1 MNIFN
6 QVVESLPS
14 YRGVKSALDSRVKTI
29 SIEGLAQI
37 HKANYLLGL
46 ADSDRVS
53 LVVTDS
59 EIHAKKLCEDIN
71 RLNGSEIACLLP
83 SKEFCF
89 IDTESVS
96 REYEHA
102 RIGTLTKSIE
112 HQCRYIVGGIESMLQ
127 KTIPKEIL
135 CQKTLKLSSGDEVVT
150 SHLAMILIENGYSRT
165 EKIEGYAQFSIR
177 GDIIDIFPPNEDNP
191 IRIELWGDEVDSIS
205 YFDLDSQ
212 RRIDTLESV
221 TIPPAKESVFTKDML
236 LDRLKKL
243 ADSNSGKFQ
252 ENVIKDIQRLNSN
265 LTDIP
270 TIDRYFS
277 TLYGGLNDTIFSYID
292 GFICLCEYDDCKHY
306 STNLWIQIAEDMRQ
320 SISDGFMV
328 KELCNYVLE
337 FPQFLSYV
345 EKFQT
350 LHMTKYN
357 QTNHNDI
364 RFDKVIKAK
373 AVQTS
378 LWSGDMNELI
388 ENLNELIKQDF
399 SIILMAGN
407 DKTSPIIAQDLQNK
421 GIPCDLYSEGH
432 NLNVGRVLLLSG
444 SVSAG
449 FEYNET
455 KICLISQNRAS
466 AFESSKVRTRKKKK
480 KKAQEE
486 IKALSDIAIGDL
498 VVHENYGIGK
508 FIGVKQDSFD
518 GVVNDYITIQYAG
531 TDVLSI
537 PITQLDMVSRYMGGK
552 DGQEVK
558 LNKLSTNDWQRTKN
572 RVKKSVKDMAEE
584 LIKLYAKREQSQGF
598 AFSPDSDMQI
608 DFEKRFPYVETDDQ
622 LQSVAEIKADM
633 EKDRPMDRLLCGD
646 VGFGKTE
653 VALRAIF
660 KCIYDG
666 KQAVILAPTT
676 VLAYQHFQTC
686 LKRFEGFPIKIQ
698 LLSRFRT
705 SKQQE
710 DIIKELKRGEIDLI
724 IGTHRLVQKDV
735 HFKDLGL
742 VVIDEEQRFGVAHK
756 EKFKKAFTGV
766 DVLTLSATPIPR
778 TLNMAMT
785 GIRDMSVIEEA
796 PQDRHPVQTYVIERN
811 MGVIAQ
817 ALTKELKRG
826 GQAYFVHNRID
837 TIDYVTAELREFL
850 PEAKIV
856 FAHGQMSHEQISD
869 IWEQLIDGEID
880 ILVST
885 TIIETGIDVPNVNTI
900 VIDNADCF
908 GLSQLYQ
915 LKGRVGRSNK
925 RAYAYMMYAPNKNIS
940 ADSQKRLDA
949 IKEFTQ
955 FGSGFKIAMRDL
967 EIRGAGS
974 ILGGSQHG
982 HMESVGYELYI
993 KLLSQAI
1000 AEERGEIPIKKVNDC
1015 SMDIHV
1021 DAYIPTEYITSVTQ
1035 RLDIYKR
1042 ITTISTPEQ
1051 KTDMVDE
1058 LVDRYGNP
1066 DKVVTNLIDV
1076 SYLRNRASTIGVHSI
1091 TLHDNWINLYSN
1103 FLDDTTVNNL
1113 NKNFKGR
1120 LCSNLNG
1127 TKKFITV
1134 KLCKNEK
1141 PITLIENVLNSF

>member
-1 MNIFN
+1 MNIFK
-6 QVVESLPS
+6 QVAESLPS
-14 YRGVKSALDSRVKTI
+14 FKELKSALDVGIKSI
-29 SIEGLAQI
+29 SIEGLSQI

-46 ADSDRVS
+46 ADDNKTS
-53 LVVTDS
+53 LIITDS
-59 EIHAKKLCEDIN
+59 EVNAKKLCEDIN
-71 RLNGSEIACLLP
+71 RLNNSEIACLLP

-89 IDTESVS
+89 IDTESIS

-102 RIGTLTKSIE
+102 RLGTLTKSITN
-112 HQCRYIVGGIESMLQ
+112 QCKYIIGGVEAILQ
-127 KTIPKEIL
+127 KTIPKEVL
-135 CQKTLKLSSGDEVVT
+135 LDNTLKISTGDSITLNELSKLLVN
-150 SHLAMILIENGYSRT
+150 NGYVRA

-177 GDIIDIFPPNEDNP
+177 GDIVDIFPPNEENP
-191 IRIELWGDEVDSIS
+191 VRIELWGEDIDTIS
-205 YFDLDSQ
+205 YFDIDTQ
-212 RRIDTLESV
+212 RRIDSIDCV
-221 TIPPAKESVFTKDML
+221 TVPPAKESVFNKDFL
-236 LDRLKKL
+236 LSKLKSL
-243 ADSNSGKFQ
+243 ADTHSGDFQ
-252 ENVIKDIQRLNSN
+252 NYVIKDIQRLNSQ
-265 LTDIP
+265 LADMP

-277 TLYGGLNDTIFSYID
+277 ILYPNLDDTIFSYID
-292 GFICLCEYDDCKHY
+292 GFVCISEYDDCKNY
-306 STNLWIQIAEDMRQ
+306 AKNLWIQVAEDMRQ
-320 SISDGFMV
+320 SINDGFIV
-328 KELCNYVLE
+328 KELCNYILE
-337 FPQFLSYV
+337 FPQMISYV
-345 EKFQT
+345 EQFNI

-357 QTNHNDI
+357 QTSNEDI
-364 RFDKVIKAK
+364 LFNKTIQTY

-378 LWSGDMNELI
+378 LWNGDTSELI
-388 ENLNELIKQDF
+388 ENLNRLIKDDF

-407 DKTSPIIAQDLQNK
+407 DKTSPIIAEDLQNK
-421 GIPCDLYSEGH
+421 GIPCDLYSQGH
-432 NLNVGRVLLLSG
+432 KLSTGRVLLLSG

-449 FEYNET
+449 FEYPNI
-455 KICLISQNRAS
+455 KVCLVSQNRAS
-466 AFESSKVRTRKKKK
+466 AFENSKVRTKKKR

-498 VVHENYGIGK
+498 VVHENYGIGR
-508 FIGVKQDSFD
+508 FIGVKQDTFE
-518 GVVNDYITIQYAG
+518 GIVNDYITIQYAG
-531 TDVLSI
+531 KDVLSI

-552 DGQEVK
+552 DGTEVK
-558 LNKLSTNDWQRTKN
+558 LNKLSTNEWQRTKN
-572 RVKKSVKDMAEE
+572 KVKKSVQNMAEE
-584 LIKLYAKREQSQGF
+584 LIKLYAKREQSKGF
-598 AFSPDSDMQI
+598 AFSPDGDMQL

-622 LQSVAEIKADM
+622 LQSIVEIKSDM
-633 EKDRPMDRLLCGD
+633 EKERPMDRLLCGD

-653 VALRAIF
+653 VALRAVF

-666 KQAVILAPTT
+666 KQAVILVPTT

-686 LKRFEGFPIKIQ
+686 LKRFEGFPIKVQ

-705 SKQQE
+705 PKQQE
-710 DIIKELKRGEIDLI
+710 QIIKELRQGEIDLI

-742 VVIDEEQRFGVAHK
+742 VIIDEEQRFGVAHK

-811 MGVIAQ
+811 MGIVAQ
-817 ALTKELKRG
+817 ALAKELKRG

-837 TIDYVTAELREFL
+837 TIASVTAELREFL
-850 PEAKIV
+850 PDARIV

-869 IWEQLIDGEID
+869 IWEQLMDGEID

-900 VIDNADCF
+900 IIDNADCF

-915 LKGRVGRSNK
+915 LKGRVGRSNR
-925 RAYAYMMYAPNKNIS
+925 RAYAYMMYAPNKSIS

-982 HMESVGYELYI
+982 HMEAVGYELYI

-1000 AEERGEIPIKKVNDC
+1000 SEERGEVPVRKVEDC
-1015 SMDIHV
+1015 TMDIHI
-1021 DAYIPTEYITSVTQ
+1021 DAYIPNDYITSIAQ

-1042 ITTISTPEQ
+1042 IATISTIEQ
-1051 KTDMVDE
+1051 KSDMVDE
-1058 LVDRYGNP
+1058 LIDRYGNP
-1066 DKVVTNLIDV
+1066 NKVVLNLIDV
-1076 SYLRNRASTIGVHSI
+1076 SYVRNRASIVGIHSI
-1091 TLHDNWINLYSN
+1091 SLHDNWINFYSN
-1103 FLDDTTVNNL
+1103 FLDDTTISNL
-1113 NKNFKGR
+1113 NKKFKGR
-1120 LCSNLNG
+1120 FCSNLN
-1127 TKKFITV
+1127 TSKKFITI
-1134 KLCKNEK
+1134 KLDKSEK
-1141 PITLIENVLNSF
+1141 PIQLIESVLDTF

>member
-480 KKAQEE
+480 KAQEE

-710 DIIKELKRGEIDLI
+710 DIIKKLKRGEIDLI